1 MKKHSITKTALTAI
15 TLCSVLAFSSA
26 FAAGGAAWDY
36 NDATHTGPS
45 YWGDLSPDYH
55 MCKDGFEQSPID
67 ISASKDKEIG
77 ELKFKY
83 KATPLEIVNNGHTV
97 QVNYA
102 AGSKLKIK
110 SDKYTLLQFH
120 FHTPSEHMVNGAASP
135 MEAHFVHVNKAGQLA
150 VVGVM
155 MDYGKANKTLGKIL
169 HNAPH
174 EIETVTIDG
183 ESING
188 LSLMPEGEDEAEDF
202 FNYAG
207 SLTTPPCSEGV
218 RWFVLKERITVSHE
232 QVEEFSHFVH
242 GANARPV
249 QALNDRSIYSN
260 DD

>member
-1 MKKHSITKTALTAI
+1 MKKRSITKTAMTAI
-15 TLCSVLAFSSA
+15 TLASALAFSSA
-26 FAAGGAAWDY
+26 FAAGSAAWDY

-45 YWGDLSPDYH
+45 YWGDLSADYH
-55 MCKDGFEQSPID
+55 TCKDGFEQSPID
-67 ISASKDKEIG
+67 ISTSSDKEIG

-83 KATPLEIVNNGHTV
+83 NGTPLEIVNNGHTV

-102 AGSKLKIK
+102 AGSKLKING
-110 SDKYTLLQFH
+110 DEYALLQFH
-120 FHTPSEHMVNGAASP
+120 FHTPSEHMVNGHASA

-169 HNAPH
+169 HNAPT
-174 EIETVTIDG
+174 EIKTVTIDG
-183 ESING
+183 ESVNG
-188 LSLMPEGEDEAEDF
+188 LSLMPKGKDETEDF

-207 SLTTPPCSEGV
+207 SLTTPPCSEAV
-218 RWFVLKERITVSHE
+218 RWFVLNKHITVSHK

-249 QALNDRSIYSN
+249 QALNDRTIYAN

>member
-1 MKKHSITKTALTAI
+1 MKKRSMTAI
-15 TLCSVLAFSSA
+15 TLCSALMVSSA
-26 FAAGGAAWDY
+26 FAASGAAWDY
-36 NDATHTGPS
+36 NDANHTGPT
-45 YWGDLSPDYH
+45 YWGDLSTDYH
-55 MCKDGFEQSPID
+55 TCKDGFEQSPID
-67 ISASKDKEIG
+67 ISTSSDKEIG

-83 KATPLEIVNNGHTV
+83 KKTPLEIVNNGHTI

-102 AGSKLKIK
+102 AGSKLKI
-110 SDKYTLLQFH
+110 DDNKYTLLQFH

-135 MEAHFVHVNKAGQLA
+135 MEVHFVHVNKNGQLA

-155 MDYGKANKTLGKIL
+155 MDYGKKNKTLGKIL
-169 HNAPH
+169 HNAPS
-174 EIETVTIDG
+174 EIATVTIDG
-183 ESING
+183 KRVNG
-188 LSLMPEGEDEAEDF
+188 LALMPEGEDESEDF

-218 RWFVLKERITVSHE
+218 RWFVLKDRITVSHE

-249 QALNDRSIYSN
+249 QPLNDRTVFLN

>member
-1 MKKHSITKTALTAI
+1 MKKLSISKATLAALS
-15 TLCSVLAFSSA
+15 LSSA
-26 FAAGGAAWDY
+26 LIFSGAYAAGGAHWDY
-36 NDATHTGPS
+36 NGATETGPS
-45 YWGDLSPDYH
+45 YWGQDYH
-55 MCKDGFEQSPID
+55 TCKDGFEQSPIT
-67 ISASKDKEIG
+67 ISTSAEKKIG

-83 KATPLEIVNNGHTV
+83 RNTPLEIVNNGHTV

-102 AGSKLKIK
+102 AGSKLKING
-110 SDKYTLLQFH
+110 DEYALLQFH
-120 FHTPSEHMVNGAASP
+120 FHTPSEHTVNDTASP
-135 MEAHFVHVNKAGQLA
+135 MEAHFVHVNKSGQLA

-155 MDYGKANKTLGKIL
+155 MDYGKKNRTLGKIL

-174 EIETVTIDG
+174 EVATVTIED
-183 ESING
+183 ESVNG
-188 LSLMPEGEDEAEDF
+188 LSLMPGHKDEAEDF

-218 RWFVLKERITVSHE
+218 RWFVLKKRITVSHQ

-249 QALNDRSIYSN
+249 QALNDRTVSKN

>member
-1 MKKHSITKTALTAI
+1 MKKHLIKSTLTAI
-15 TLCSVLAFSSA
+15 TLSSVLAYSSA
-26 FAAGGAAWDY
+26 FAAGGAYWDY
-36 NDATHTGPS
+36 DDANQTGPS
-45 YWGDLSPDYH
+45 YWGDLSHDYH

-67 ISASKDKEIG
+67 ISSSTDKEVG

-83 KATPLEIVNNGHTV
+83 RRTALEIVNNGHTI

-102 AGSKLKIK
+102 AGSKLKI
-110 SDKYTLLQFH
+110 DGDVYELLQFH

-135 MEAHFVHVNKAGQLA
+135 MGVHFVHVNKAGQLA

-155 MDYGKANKTLGKIL
+155 MDYGKKNKTLGKIL

-174 EIETVTIDG
+174 EVKTVVIEGKQV
-183 ESING
+183 NG
-188 LSLMPEGEDEAEDF
+188 LSLMPERENEAEDF

-218 RWFVLKERITVSHE
+218 RWFVLKDRITVSHK

-242 GANARPV
+242 GMNARPV
-249 QALNDRSIYSN
+249 QPLNDRTVSSN